1 MKKQIDLYKFTSKDN
16 IRPVMTGVYHD
27 PEAQVAVASDL
38 HILVAY
44 AGAYDPDRAGQ
55 VVRKDGTVPV
65 YDSSYKGKEEQPLP
79 YPKWKQCIPAHNINT
94 FPMDQL
100 REAVRRADNFRS
112 NLPKETKEGVRIN
125 RKHDKIILIVK
136 AGGKTWAGDYCDDFR
151 IGLDYKHAKMLCEL
165 PAEGAVVTFEDGR
178 HTVLYK
184 NEAEGITALFMPV
197 YLGEKRLCTD
207 EALHYG
213 LYNDWEITRPEDTG
227 SYIGMTFISAL
238 GDSEAARSMFCKKER
253 EKATYVKCVEVTGKD
268 EEGESVVG
276 VRRRISVSLLHI
288 PGTDTFYYVED
299 KRTGEYPVFKKD
311 GGYFIRVHTHKADT
325 AAGWSRITSQVQ
337 REGWDGMS
345 YGDIAKS
352 VGWTPENHKTV
363 AAWGRINAIAS

>member
-1 MKKQIDLYKFTSKDN
+1 MKKQINLYKYVAKVNAFN
-16 IRPVMTGVYHD
+16 GYLIGVYHD
-27 PEAQVAVASDL
+27 GEAQMAVASDA
-38 HILVAY
+38 HVLVAS
-44 AGAYDPDRAGQ
+44 AGAYDPDKAGQ
-55 VVRKDGTVPV
+55 TIGRDGEVITEA
-65 YDSSYKGKEEQPLP
+65 DKH
-79 YPKWKQCIPAHNINT
+79 YPKWKQCIPTHNINT

-125 RKHDKIILIVK
+125 RKHDRIILIVK
-136 AGGKTWAGDYCDDFR
+136 AGGKTWAGEYCDGFR
-151 IGLDYKHAKMLCEL
+151 FGLDYKYAKMLCGL
-165 PAEGAVVTFEDGR
+165 PAEGAVVTFEDER
-178 HTVLYK
+178 HAILYK
-184 NEAEGITALFMPV
+184 NETEGITAIVMPY
-197 YLGEKRLCTD
+197 YLDSKLGTD
-207 EALHYG
+207 EALRYG
-213 LYNDWEITRPEDTG
+213 IYNGDEAIRWAEDPMYGAYTG
-227 SYIGMTFISAL
+227 LTFISGL
-238 GDSEAARSMFCKKER
+238 GDGEEARRMFREK

-276 VRRRISVSLLHI
+276 VRRRASVSLLHV

-325 AAGWSRITSQVQ
+325 AAGWSRIASQVQ